1 MQFKYQARNV
11 IKQNNLQKRKKTN
24 KNICITYI
32 QNICIY
38 TQSLWPHVNT
48 PDLLVKDHDS

>member
-1 MQFKYQARNV
+1 MLSSRTICKKEK
-11 IKQNNLQKRKKTN
+11 KQ

>member
-1 MQFKYQARNV
+1 MQFEYQARIV
-11 IKQNNLQKRKKTN
+11 IKQNNLHLKKKQTK

-38 TQSLWPHVNT
+38 TQSLRSHVNT
-48 PDLLVKDHDS
+48 PDLL